1 MVCECLSILG
11 STSAPRESNVMPIL
25 VTGGAGYIGSHTVLD
40 LVDADE
46 AVIVLD
52 DLSTGFEAAVSPN
65 ARLVVGDVGDVMLV
79 SRLIAEH
86 NIDAI
91 IHFAGSIVVPESVAD
106 PLRYYLNNTSKTR
119 SLIEAAVA
127 SGVSH
132 FIFSSTAAV
141 YGSEGSLP
149 VREGDP
155 VRPQSPYGRSK
166 LISEWMLEDVCRV
179 HPLRYAIL
187 RYFNVA
193 GADPPRGIG
202 QATRGASHL
211 IKVASEAALGK
222 RQFVEVFGTDYPT
235 YDGTCI
241 RDYIH
246 VKDLAVAHRLAL
258 ARLRSGGASVTANCG
273 YGRGYSV
280 MDVLRTVEQIAGSKL
295 DIRTTARR
303 AGDPATVVADS
314 SLARSEL
321 GWTPIFGTIDAIVRS
336 ALEWER
342 LRSY

>member
-1 MVCECLSILG
+1 
-11 STSAPRESNVMPIL
+11 MPIL
-25 VTGGAGYIGSHTVLD
+25 VTGGAGYIGSQTVLD
-40 LVDADE
+40 LVDVGE
-46 AVIVLD
+46 TVVVLD

-65 ARLVVGDVGDVMLV
+65 AWLVVGDVGDAMLV

-91 IHFAGSIVVPESVAD
+91 IHFAGSIVVPESVAN
-106 PLRYYLNNTSKTR
+106 PLRYYLNNAGKTR
-119 SLIEAAVA
+119 TLIEAAVA
-127 SGVSH
+127 GRVPH

-141 YGSEGSLP
+141 YGSEGFLP

-166 LISEWMLEDVCRV
+166 LISEWMLEDVSRV
-179 HPLRYAIL
+179 HPLKFVVL

-193 GADPPRGIG
+193 GADPQRGIG

-235 YDGTCI
+235 PDGTCI

-246 VKDLAVAHRLAL
+246 VRDLAVAHLLAL
-258 ARLRSGGASVTANCG
+258 ARLRNGGSSLTANCG
-273 YGRGYSV
+273 YGRGSSV
-280 MDVLRTVEQIAGSKL
+280 MDVLRTVEQIAGTKL
-295 DIRTTARR
+295 DIRKTARR
-303 AGDPATVVADS
+303 AGDPVAVVADS

-321 GWTPIFGTIDAIVRS
+321 GWTPTFGTIDAIVRS
-336 ALEWER
+336 TLEWER
-342 LRSY
+342 FRSY

>member
-1 MVCECLSILG
+1 
-11 STSAPRESNVMPIL
+11 MPIL
-25 VTGGAGYIGSHTVLD
+25 VTGGAGYIGSQTVLD
-40 LVDADE
+40 LVDVGE
-46 AVIVLD
+46 TVVVLD
-52 DLSTGFEAAVSPN
+52 DLSSGFEAAVAPN
-65 ARLVVGDVGDVMLV
+65 ARLVVGDIGDVMLV

-91 IHFAGSIVVPESVAD
+91 IHFAGSIVVPQSVAD
-106 PLRYYLNNTSKTR
+106 PLHYYLNNTSKTR

-127 SGVSH
+127 GRVSH

-149 VREGDP
+149 VSEGDP

-193 GADPPRGIG
+193 GADPQRGIG

-211 IKVASEAALGK
+211 IKVASEAVLGK

-235 YDGTCI
+235 PDGTCI

-246 VKDLAVAHRLAL
+246 VRDLAVAHRLAL
-258 ARLRSGGASVTANCG
+258 ARLRNGGSNLTANCG

-280 MDVLRTVEQIAGSKL
+280 MDVLRTVEQIAGTKL
-295 DIRTTARR
+295 DIRKTARR
-303 AGDPATVVADS
+303 AGDPIAVVADP

-321 GWTPIFGTIDAIVRS
+321 GWTPIFGTLDAIVGS
-336 ALEWER
+336 TLEWER
-342 LRSY
+342 FRPY

>member
-1 MVCECLSILG
+1 
-11 STSAPRESNVMPIL
+11 MPIL
-25 VTGGAGYIGSHTVLD
+25 VTGGAGYIGSQTVLG
-40 LVDADE
+40 LVDAGE
-46 AVIVLD
+46 TVVVLD
-52 DLSTGFEAAVSPN
+52 DLSAGFEAAVSPN
-65 ARLVVGDVGDVMLV
+65 ARLVVGDVGDAMLV

-91 IHFAGSIVVPESVAD
+91 IHFAGSIVVPESIAQ
-106 PLRYYLNNTSKTR
+106 PLHYYLNNASKTR
-119 SLIEAAVA
+119 SLIEAAV
-127 SGVSH
+127 GGRVPH

-141 YGSEGSLP
+141 YDSKGLLP

-155 VRPQSPYGRSK
+155 VRPLSPYGRSK

-193 GADPPRGIG
+193 GGDPQRGIG

-211 IKVASEAALGK
+211 IKVASEAALGN

-235 YDGTCI
+235 PDGTCI

-246 VKDLAVAHRLAL
+246 VRDLAVAHQLAL
-258 ARLRSGGASVTANCG
+258 SRLRKGGSNLTANCG

-280 MDVLRTVEQIAGSKL
+280 MDVLRTVEQIAGTKL
-295 DIRTTARR
+295 DIRKTARR
-303 AGDPATVVADS
+303 AGDPVAVVADS

-321 GWTPIFGTIDAIVRS
+321 GWTPAFDTIDAIVRS
-336 ALEWER
+336 TLEWER
-342 LRSY
+342 FRSY